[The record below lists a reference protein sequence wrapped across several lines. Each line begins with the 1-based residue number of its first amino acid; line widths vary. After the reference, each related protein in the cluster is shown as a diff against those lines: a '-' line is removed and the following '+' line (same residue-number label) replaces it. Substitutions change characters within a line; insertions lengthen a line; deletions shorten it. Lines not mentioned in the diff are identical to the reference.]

1 MRTGAA
7 FRRGKRGVALGAAA
21 GVLAASVL
29 GYAPGW
35 AMTEAEDAAPP
46 APAATSGPAATAPAA
61 ETGSAGLSEEGLAD
75 AVRRDLGLTPEQ
87 FNAAG
92 ELGSRAAAAASRLR
106 GVPGYTGIRLQD
118 NRIIVSGTGAELRSA
133 VDRLSGSLAGL
144 NLEAPGSSASQPA
157 PAPVPAATAAPGSQI
172 AVSTEQLFQA
182 YLREVGTAGLQ
193 AVVYSGG
200 KFVIRTGSIAAA
212 QATQGTGGA
221 PSTPPGTLDTTAA
234 PGKISPSEFVA
245 RYANVVLDGGAPLK
259 PEADVPGGVGYQ
271 TDKGVIC
278 STGFSA
284 FDPSGLP
291 AVLTAGHCTG
301 DGAATTADLLL
312 QGVPAGPLG
321 AFEFSQLGGPGNSR
335 VLDPNI
341 PTNQDG
347 AALEDPGNVGTDI
360 AVVGALSPEQDPV
373 PAASTHGD
381 TLQPGPDVKII
392 GTASPVVGM
401 EVCRSGWRTGWSCGT
416 VSAVGI
422 FLVGGPAYPADP
434 ADVRAFNGFLS
445 YDVQSS
451 GGDSGG
457 PWISGNYAVG
467 THSAGD
473 DPQPNEPPPPN
484 FAVAAT
490 LEESLE
496 VLPGYQLELF
506 LNKPLVSSPAPGG
519 AYEPGQVVS
528 GTVPAAPASAV
539 AAGSAVRITLQG
551 QEPFEVP
558 VNADGSWSFTAPDG
572 GQTLRF
578 TAETVNGFSV
588 SGAADF
594 GFAPVAPAQPAPAEP
609 VPAAPA
615 DPAPVPEPPAAAG
628 PVPAEPA
635 PANPVPANPAPAD
648 PAPSPTAPAP
658 ADDGAAVVP
667 GPASTPPAGL
677 ADTGGN
683 ARDAA
688 DGGNLAY
695 TGANALPAA
704 GAAAAAI
711 AAGAVL
717 MLLVRRRR
725 QRTRD

>member
-1 MRTGAA
+1 MRTGTA

-21 GVLAASVL
+21 GVLAASTL

-35 AMTEAEDAAPP
+35 AMAEAEDATPP
-46 APAATSGPAATAPAA
+46 APTAMSGPAAATPAP
-61 ETGSAGLSEEGLAD
+61 EPGSTGLSEAGLAG
-75 AVRRDLGLTPEQ
+75 AVLRDLGLTLEQ

-92 ELGSRAAAAASRLR
+92 ELGSRAAAAAGQLR
-106 GVPGYTGIRLQD
+106 GVPGYSGIRLQD
-118 NRIIVSGTGAELRSA
+118 NKIIVSGAGAELQLA
-133 VDRLSGSLAGL
+133 VDRLSGVVAGL
-144 NLEAPGSSASQPA
+144 SLEAPGTAGPQPASA
-157 PAPVPAATAAPGSQI
+157 PAPSLTAAPGSQL
-172 AVSTEQLFQA
+172 ALSTEQLFQA
-182 YLREVGTAGLQ
+182 YLREVGTTGLQ

-200 KFVIRTGSIAAA
+200 KFVIRTGRIAAA
-212 QATQGTGGA
+212 ESTRDTGGT
-221 PSTPPGTLDTTAA
+221 PSTPPGELETTAA

-271 TDKGVIC
+271 TDNRAIC

-291 AVLTAGHCTG
+291 AVLTAGHCTD
-301 DGAATTADLLL
+301 DGVASTAELLL

-321 AFEFSQLGGPGNSR
+321 TFQFSQLGGPGNSR

-341 PTNQDG
+341 PTDQDG
-347 AALEDPGNVGTDI
+347 AALTDPGNVGTDV
-360 AVVGALSPEQDPV
+360 AVVGALSPGQDPL

-381 TLQPGPDVKII
+381 ARQPGPDVKII

-434 ADVRAFNGFLS
+434 TDVRAFNGFLS

-473 DPQPNEPPPPN
+473 DPRPNEPAPAN

-490 LEESLE
+490 LDESLE

-506 LNKPLVSSPAPGG
+506 LNRPLVSSPAPGG
-519 AYEPGQVVS
+519 TYGSGQVIS
-528 GTVPAAPASAV
+528 GNIPAAPASAI
-539 AAGSAVRITLQG
+539 AAGSTVRITIQG

-558 VNADGSWSFTAPDG
+558 VNADGSWSFTAPESR
-572 GQTLRF
+572 QTLIF
-578 TAETVNGFSV
+578 TAETVNGFSA
-588 SGAADF
+588 SGAA
-594 GFAPVAPAQPAPAEP
+594 GFEFAT
-609 VPAAPA
+609 AA
-615 DPAPVPEPPAAAG
+615 
-628 PVPAEPA
+628 PAEPA
-635 PANPVPANPAPAD
+635 PSATDPAPAG
-648 PAPSPTAPAP
+648 
-658 ADDGAAVVP
+658 DGAAVVP
-667 GPASTPPAGL
+667 GPAPTPPAGL
-677 ADTGGN
+677 ADAGGK
-683 ARDAA
+683 ARDEAGRG
-688 DGGNLAY
+688 DLAR

-725 QRTRD
+725 QPTRD

>member
-1 MRTGAA
+1 MRTGTA

-21 GVLAASVL
+21 GVLAASTL

-35 AMTEAEDAAPP
+35 AMTEAEDAASPAP
-46 APAATSGPAATAPAA
+46 TATSAPAAATPAP
-61 ETGSAGLSEEGLAD
+61 EPGSTGLTEAGLAD
-75 AVRRDLGLTPEQ
+75 AVLRDLGLTLEQ

-92 ELGSRAAAAASRLR
+92 ELGSRAAAAAGQLR
-106 GVPGYTGIRLQD
+106 GVPGYSGIRLED
-118 NRIIVSGTGAELRSA
+118 NRIIVSGTGAELQSA
-133 VDRLSGSLAGL
+133 VDRLSGVVAGIS
-144 NLEAPGSSASQPA
+144 LEAPGTSGPQPA
-157 PAPVPAATAAPGSQI
+157 PAPDPAPTAAPRSQI

-182 YLREVGTAGLQ
+182 YLREVGTTGLQ
-193 AVVYSGG
+193 AVVYSGD

-212 QATQGTGGA
+212 QSTQGTGGE
-221 PSTPPGTLDTTAA
+221 PSMPPGTLETTAA

-259 PEADVPGGVGYQ
+259 PEADVPGGVGYR
-271 TDKGVIC
+271 TDNRAIC

-291 AVLTAGHCTG
+291 AVLTAGHCTD
-301 DGAATTADLLL
+301 DGMATTAELLL

-321 AFEFSQLGGPGNSR
+321 TFQFSQLGGPGNSR
-335 VLDPNI
+335 VLDPNV
-341 PTNQDG
+341 PMDQDG
-347 AALEDPGNVGTDI
+347 VALTDPGNVGTDV
-360 AVVGALSPEQDPV
+360 AVVGALSPDLDPL

-381 TLQPGPDVKII
+381 ARQPGPDVKII
-392 GTASPVVGM
+392 GTASPVLGM

-473 DPQPNEPPPPN
+473 DPRPNEPPPAN

-490 LEESLE
+490 LDESLE

-506 LNKPLVSSPAPGG
+506 LNRPLVSSPAPGG
-519 AYEPGQVVS
+519 TYESGQVIS
-528 GTVPAAPASAV
+528 GNIPAAPASAV
-539 AAGSAVRITLQG
+539 AAGSTVRITIQG

-558 VNADGSWSFTAPDG
+558 VNADGSWSFTAPDSR
-572 GQTLRF
+572 QALRF
-578 TAETVNGFSV
+578 TAETVNGFSA
-588 SGAADF
+588 SGAAGF
-594 GFAPVAPAQPAPAEP
+594 EFAP
-609 VPAAPA
+609 AA
-615 DPAPVPEPPAAAG
+615 
-628 PVPAEPA
+628 PAEPA
-635 PANPVPANPAPAD
+635 PAEPAPPQPAPPAPA
-648 PAPSPTAPAP
+648 
-658 ADDGAAVVP
+658 
-667 GPASTPPAGL
+667 PPAGL
-677 ADTGGN
+677 ADAGGN
-683 ARDAA
+683 AG
-688 DGGNLAY
+688 DGTGRGDLAH
-695 TGANALPAA
+695 TGANAFPAA
-704 GAAAAAI
+704 GAGAAAI

-725 QRTRD
+725 QPTPD